1 MASQPPSPY
10 GPGNQNSAVRPPIP
24 SFRGK
29 ADRNFCYAQQKSRFV
44 AITVM
49 LCRSQNDPSALAPS
63 QLLRN
68 ISFGL
73 LYSWDAYCSSRELDI
88 NTVRDQLD
96 HVSVNTTNYARPRS
110 GQRKAKAIGT
120 LRTRP
125 NKTIEALVG
134 TQGSCNLRTESL
146 TLDHLCG
153 GRAGASSSSCW
164 LFERTPHN
172 GIHNKTGRSVGST

>member
-1 MASQPPSPY
+1 
-10 GPGNQNSAVRPPIP
+10 
-24 SFRGK
+24 
-29 ADRNFCYAQQKSRFV
+29 
-44 AITVM
+44 M
-49 LCRSQNDPSALAPS
+49 LCRSQNGPSALVPS

-88 NTVRDQLD
+88 NTVRDQLG

-125 NKTIEALVG
+125 NKKPSKHWSEHK
-134 TQGSCNLRTESL
+134 GSCNLLTESL
-146 TLDHLCG
+146 TLDQLCG

-164 LFERTPHN
+164 LSERTPHN
-172 GIHNKTGRSVGST
+172 GNHNKTEPSAENIWTKHYSGQPPIWITNSDSSRIISIDSGSTLA

>member
-1 MASQPPSPY
+1 
-10 GPGNQNSAVRPPIP
+10 
-24 SFRGK
+24 
-29 ADRNFCYAQQKSRFV
+29 
-44 AITVM
+44 M
-49 LCRSQNDPSALAPS
+49 LCRSQNGPSALVPS

-88 NTVRDQLD
+88 NTVRDQLG

-125 NKTIEALVG
+125 NKKPSKHWSEHK
-134 TQGSCNLRTESL
+134 GSCNLLTESL
-146 TLDHLCG
+146 TLDQLCG

-164 LFERTPHN
+164 LSERTPHN
-172 GIHNKTGRSVGST
+172 GNHNKTELLLCTTKLPIIRSTKQFCQGLRGAIQISAMFIPSTVDLNASP